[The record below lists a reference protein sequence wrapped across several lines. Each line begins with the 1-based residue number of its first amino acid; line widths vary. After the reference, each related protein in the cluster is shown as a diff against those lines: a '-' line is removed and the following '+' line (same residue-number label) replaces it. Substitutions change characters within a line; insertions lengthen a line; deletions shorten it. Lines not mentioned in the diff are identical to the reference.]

1 MNTFNSLTPEIQQH
15 LKQIAKTSGMPMTD
29 ESWELMATAWLEK
42 KTIFE
47 TTLSDNKLVE
57 VAFFG
62 QAEARGALALTWSGS
77 IINIGPLVDGARHCE
92 YTSIGLRA
100 DVPPAATEDASV
112 LSSDLEVDERT
123 GVAFYRADI
132 GVDKT
137 DVAQHAGLE
146 LVPGMPAEAYVLTGD
161 RNVLSWLMKP
171 ITDHAARAM
180 REE

>member
-77 IINIGPLVDGARHCE
+77 IINIGPLVDGVRHCE

-112 LSSDLEVDERT
+112 LSSDLEVDEPVQFT
-123 GVAFYRADI
+123 KGPIKSSSPVFKIAVASETLDPEEEEAMLTQVSQELAEDF
-132 GVDKT
+132 VTVNKT
-137 DVAQHAGLE
+137 VVG
-146 LVPGMPAEAYVLTGD
+146 
-161 RNVLSWLMKP
+161 
-171 ITDHAARAM
+171 
-180 REE
+180 